1 MTSEYGPTYTQFADG
16 VDECRRE
23 ARKEIRRGV
32 DLLKLLVTGGISY
45 GIEMEDTHFFTRE
58 EIEAFVEE
66 AHRIGLP
73 VATHATGPA
82 GVKAA
87 IESGVDTIEH
97 GTVLDNNS
105 IELLVETD
113 TILVPTLTFLDRAAA
128 VGDEFG
134 LPPES
139 MDTAQNVLEDQ
150 LESIREAYEAGVD
163 IATGT
168 DTAGATGMPHG
179 DNGLEI
185 ELFVD
190 EVGMS
195 ELDAIKSATSVAA
208 KTLPSDSI
216 DSIQP
221 DYRADLLVLSEN
233 PLENI
238 QAIYDITAVYK
249 DGKKWDPA

>member
-1 MTSEYGPTYTQFADG
+1 
-16 VDECRRE
+16 
-23 ARKEIRRGV
+23 
-32 DLLKLLVTGGISY
+32 
-45 GIEMEDTHFFTRE
+45 
-58 EIEAFVEE
+58 
-66 AHRIGLP
+66 
-73 VATHATGPA
+73 
-82 GVKAA
+82 
-87 IESGVDTIEH
+87 
-97 GTVLDNNS
+97 
-105 IELLVETD
+105 
-113 TILVPTLTFLDRAAA
+113 VPTLTFLDRAAA

-216 DSIQP
+216 GSIQP